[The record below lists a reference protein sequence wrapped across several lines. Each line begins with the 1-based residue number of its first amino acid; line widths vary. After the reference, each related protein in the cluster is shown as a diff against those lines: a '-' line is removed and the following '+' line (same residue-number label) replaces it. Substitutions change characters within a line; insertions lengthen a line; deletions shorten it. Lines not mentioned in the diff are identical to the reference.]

1 MGADYVIML
10 GNECEKMITRGFCH
24 GRIHSVFDRVI
35 NIESDIT
42 HTIDSLF
49 SICVRNVPPA
59 PPRIIVNSDTSW
71 PDLGMETGQDFSLEC
86 GNAPV
91 WRGIDAYSLSDP
103 QSILR
108 RIEKIHIT
116 VSGVLTGIAYN
127 DVDALIGRG
136 PGLTPSGDDF
146 LAGVLYSLHFLKC
159 GSLLE
164 PLSGKVNNLLYRT
177 TRLSR
182 HFLKY
187 ALAGK
192 WGQTEQDVLFA
203 LLTDCGGDLNKA
215 VNNLLAV
222 GSSSGADE
230 LSGMIAGIRAALEGY
245 TPGGRAE

>member
-1 MGADYVIML
+1 MSAGYVVML
-10 GNECEKMITRGFCH
+10 GDECEKMMANGICH

-42 HTIDSLF
+42 HSIDSLF
-49 SICVRNVPPA
+49 SVCVRNVPPA
-59 PPRIIVNSDTSW
+59 PARIIVSSDISW
-71 PDLGMETGQDFSLEC
+71 PDMGMETGRDFSLEC

-91 WRGIDAYSLSDP
+91 WRGIDTYSLSDP

-108 RIEKIHIT
+108 RIEKIRIP
-116 VSGVLTGIAYN
+116 VNDVLTGIAYN

-136 PGLTPSGDDF
+136 LGLTPSGDDF

-159 GSLLE
+159 GGLLE
-164 PLSGKVNNLLYRT
+164 PLSEKINNLLYRT

-203 LLTDCGGDLNKA
+203 LLTDCGSDLHKA
-215 VNNLLAV
+215 VDNLLAV

-230 LSGMIAGIRAALEGY
+230 LSGMIAGIRAALKG
-245 TPGGRAE
+245 

>member
-1 MGADYVIML
+1 MNADNVIML
-10 GNECEKMITRGFCH
+10 GNECEKMMVNGFCN

-59 PPRIIVNSDTSW
+59 PARIIVDSNTSW
-71 PDLGMETGQDFSLEC
+71 LDLGMETSQEFSLEC

-91 WRGIDAYSLSDP
+91 WRGSYDYSLSDP
-103 QSILR
+103 QVILQ
-108 RIEKIHIT
+108 RIAKIHIQA
-116 VSGVLTGIAYN
+116 SDSLMGISYN
-127 DVDALIGRG
+127 DVEALIGRG
-136 PGLTPSGDDF
+136 LGLTPSGDDF
-146 LAGVLYSLHFLKC
+146 LAGVLYGLHFLKC
-159 GSLLE
+159 GGLLE
-164 PLSGKVNNLLYRT
+164 PLSEKVNNLLYRT

-192 WGQTEQDVLFA
+192 WGQTEQDVMFA
-203 LLTDCGGDLNKA
+203 LMTDCGSDLNNA
-215 VNNLLAV
+215 IDNLLAV

-230 LSGMIAGIRAALEGY
+230 LSGMIAGIRAAQEKY
-245 TPGGRAE
+245 APGGRVG